1 MVLFK
6 NPTNLRASRS
16 KRASLVGSPPV
27 PDRFCSLSPVKI
39 CKQRMDKNPARTVK
53 PAWPPCWA
61 SSLMATRQ
69 DCMKDCNWGWSLQRS
84 RNKEP
89 WVTKMHRLGE
99 SALKEAWRSSGVM
112 SSLELTLTWLA
123 RIRPYWAR
131 TSSEASWRS
140 RSMFSI
146 AVARGRLGSAERRV
160 LTSRMVERTISR
172 REALKVF
179 PAPKIPWTQRVV
191 CPERRP

>member
-6 NPTNLRASRS
+6 NPTDLRASRS
-16 KRASLVGSPPV
+16 KRASLVGSPSV

-39 CKQRMDKNPARTVK
+39 CK
-53 PAWPPCWA
+53 
-61 SSLMATRQ
+61 Q

-160 LTSRMVERTISR
+160 
-172 REALKVF
+172 
-179 PAPKIPWTQRVV
+179 
-191 CPERRP
+191 C